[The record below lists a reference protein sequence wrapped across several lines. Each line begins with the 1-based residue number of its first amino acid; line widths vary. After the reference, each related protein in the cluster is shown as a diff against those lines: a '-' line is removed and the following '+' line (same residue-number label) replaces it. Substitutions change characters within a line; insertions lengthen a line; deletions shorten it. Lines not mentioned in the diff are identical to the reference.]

1 VIKLLNPKHKPVL
14 KKSDNPR
21 LSRGFFRFSSLFA
34 VSLII
39 SGIIIS
45 SCTKEFDSIGM
56 ELIDDQLDI
65 TSDTILPL
73 SAFTEI
79 EDSVPSSLAEQQLLG
94 FFRDDIFGKTKAS
107 IYTEPLP
114 LSIPFNIPGT
124 RDPDSLFVDS
134 VVLSIAYSGYFGD
147 LSTQQSIS
155 IFELEDTIP
164 AGTVYSNKSLGF
176 NPDPLHFSQFLPQ
189 PNDSVYVIGP
199 DGDTTDILPPHIRL
213 NLPESL
219 GRRFIDSFE
228 ETSEFTSYDEYRG
241 FFKGLYITVDE
252 TPGPGSILYFNLRS
266 TLSRMEIHYHYIS
279 GEDTTVTSYILP
291 LYDQFSRRFSHF
303 DNFGYQD
310 ASPEIKQQALEGD
323 TVAGM
328 ERVFIQS
335 MANFRSKI
343 WLPDPEDILDNSTGQ
358 IAINS
363 AKIIVPVDSLYL
375 QDEFGYASRLILLR
389 GDEEEGDLV
398 NLDDLALGTAYF
410 GGELNEEETHYSFNI
425 TQHLQRVISGDLPNY
440 PLYLRTSN
448 SFQNAERVVIN
459 GPGREENPL
468 RLEIKYTQ
476 PVSNK

>member
-1 VIKLLNPKHKPVL
+1 M

-21 LSRGFFRFSSLFA
+21 LSRGFFRFSGLFA
-34 VSLII
+34 ASLII
-39 SGIIIS
+39 SVIIIS
-45 SCTKEFDSIGM
+45 SCTEELDSIGM
-56 ELIDDQLDI
+56 DLIDDQLEI
-65 TSDTILPL
+65 TSQTVLPL

-79 EDSVPSSLAEQQLLG
+79 EDSVPSSLADQQLLG
-94 FFRDDIFGKTKAS
+94 FYHDDVFGKTKAS
-107 IYTEPLP
+107 IYTESLP

-124 RDPDSLFVDS
+124 LSPESLIVDS

-155 IFELEDTIP
+155 VFELEETIP
-164 AGTVYSNKSLGF
+164 AGTIYSNKTLGF
-176 NPDPLHFSQFLPQ
+176 NPEPLHNSQFLPQ
-189 PNDSVYVIGP
+189 PNDSIYVTGP
-199 DGDTTDILPPHIRL
+199 LGDTTNILPPHLRL
-213 NLPESL
+213 NMPESL
-219 GRRFIDSFE
+219 GRRFIDSYE
-228 ETSEFTSYDEYRG
+228 ETSNFTSYDDYRG

-252 TPGPGSILYFNLRS
+252 TPGTGAMLYFNLLS
-266 TLSRMEIHYHYIS
+266 ALSRMEIHYHYIS

-291 LYDQFSRRFSHF
+291 LYDQFGRRFSQF

-323 TVAGM
+323 TVAGL

-343 WLPDPEDILDNSTGQ
+343 WLPEPENILDNSSGQ

-363 AKIIVPVDSLYL
+363 AKIIVPVDSGYL
-375 QDEFGYASRLILLR
+375 QDEFGNASRLIMLR
-389 GDEEEGDLV
+389 GDEEEGNLV
-398 NLDDLALGTAYF
+398 NIDDLALGSGYF
-410 GGELNEEETHYSFNI
+410 GGVLNAEETHYSFNI
-425 TQHLQRVISGDLPNY
+425 TLHLQRVISGALPNY

-448 SFQNAERVVIN
+448 SFQNADRAVIK

-476 PVSNK
+476 PVNNK